1 MRLKGTAM
9 IKIMML
15 SVAISLAASPI
26 VAKEEAEVMHWWTS
40 GGESAAIKVLADAYE
55 AEGGS
60 WKDSAVAGGSNA
72 RSAAINRMIGGSP
85 TTAALFNTSQQYHE
99 MIAEGMLNNLDS
111 IAISNHWDEI
121 LPKPTL
127 DAIKVNG
134 HYYAAPVNIHMPT
147 WFWYSKKAFNDSGI
161 ATEPQTIDE
170 LFAALDK
177 LKASG
182 YIPLAL
188 GGQKWQENLLFMA
201 VLSNVGGKQL
211 YLDVLKKRDAKT
223 LNSPE
228 FHKVVET
235 FLRLKAYVDTGSPGR
250 NWNDT
255 TSLVINDKAGIQ
267 VMGDWAKGEFTQAKK
282 RPNRDYGCFA
292 GLGNDSLYIVG
303 GDVFVFPKTE
313 DKQQIRAQEKLV
325 ETMLKPLTQIRFNR
339 LKGSI
344 PVRTDIDVSSMGRCA
359 QLGSRILKDESRQV
373 PDGSMLMES
382 YRYGSVKDAITEV
395 WNSRDMSAQKAIK
408 ILSQALQG

>member
-9 IKIMML
+9 IKIIFFCTVIAL
-15 SVAISLAASPI
+15 VTSPLM
-26 VAKEEAEVMHWWTS
+26 AKEEAEVMHWWTS

-111 IAISNHWDEI
+111 IAIANQWDEI

-127 DAIKVNG
+127 DAIKVDG
-134 HYYAAPVNIHMPT
+134 HFYAAPINIHMPT
-147 WFWYSKKAFNDSGI
+147 WFWYSKKAFRKAGI
-161 ATEPQTIDE
+161 VKEPQSIDE
-170 LFAALDK
+170 LFVVLDK

-182 YIPLAL
+182 VIPLAL

-201 VLSNVGGKQL
+201 ILSNVGGKQL
-211 YLDVLKKRDAKT
+211 YLDVLNKRDANT
-223 LNSPE
+223 LNSPA
-228 FHKVVET
+228 FNKVVEM
-235 FLRLKAYVDTGSPGR
+235 FLKLKPYVDTGSPGR

-267 VMGDWAKGEFTQAKK
+267 VMGDWAKGEFTQARK

-292 GLGNDSLYIVG
+292 GLGSDSLYIVG
-303 GDVFVFPKTE
+303 GDVFVFPKTDNKE
-313 DKQQIRAQEKLV
+313 QILAQEKLV
-325 ETMLKPLTQIRFNR
+325 ETMLNPLTQIRFNR

-382 YRYGSVKDAITEV
+382 YRYGSLKDAITEV
-395 WNSRDMSAQKAIK
+395 WNSRDMSTQKAVK
-408 ILSQALQG
+408 ILAQALQG

>member
-1 MRLKGTAM
+1 M
-9 IKIMML
+9 IKIITL
-15 SVAISLAASPI
+15 SAAIALATSPLI
-26 VAKEEAEVMHWWTS
+26 AKEEAEVMHWWTS
-40 GGESAAIKVLADAYE
+40 GGESAAIKVLAEAYE

-99 MIAEGMLNNLDS
+99 MIEAGMLNNLDS
-111 IAISNHWDEI
+111 IALSNRWEEI
-121 LPKPTL
+121 LPKPTI

-134 HYYAAPVNIHMPT
+134 HYYAAPVNIHMPA
-147 WFWYSKKAFNDSGI
+147 WFWYSKKAFSDAGI
-161 ATEPQTIDE
+161 YKEPQTIEE
-170 LFAALDK
+170 LFVALDK
-177 LKASG
+177 LKSSG

-201 VLSNVGGKQL
+201 ILSNVGGKQL
-211 YLDVLKKRDAKT
+211 YLDALSKRDNKT
-223 LNSPE
+223 LNSPA
-228 FHKVVET
+228 FHKVVDM
-235 FLRLKAYVDTGSPGR
+235 FLKLKPYVDTGSPGR

-267 VMGDWAKGEFTQAKK
+267 IMGDWAKGEFAQAKK

-292 GLGNDSLYIVG
+292 GLGSDSLYIVG
-303 GDVFVFPKTE
+303 GDVFVFPKTD
-313 DKQQIRAQEKLV
+313 DKQQVLAQKTLV
-325 ETMLKPLTQIRFNR
+325 ESMLKPITQIRFNR

-359 QLGSRILKDESRQV
+359 QIGSRILKDPSRQV
-373 PDGSMLMES
+373 PDGSMIMES
-382 YRYGSVKDAITEV
+382 YRYGSVKDAVTEV
-395 WNSRDMSAQKAIK
+395 WNSRDITTKKAVK
-408 ILSQALQG
+408 ILTQALQG

>member
-1 MRLKGTAM
+1 M
-9 IKIMML
+9 IKIIFFCTVIAL
-15 SVAISLAASPI
+15 VTSPLM
-26 VAKEEAEVMHWWTS
+26 AKEEAEVMHWWTS

-111 IAISNHWDEI
+111 IAIANQWDEI

-127 DAIKVNG
+127 DAIKVDG
-134 HYYAAPVNIHMPT
+134 HFYAAPINIHMPT
-147 WFWYSKKAFNDSGI
+147 WFWYSKKAFRKAGI
-161 ATEPQTIDE
+161 VKEPQSIDE
-170 LFAALDK
+170 LFVVLDK

-182 YIPLAL
+182 VIPLAL

-201 VLSNVGGKQL
+201 ILSNVGGKQL
-211 YLDVLKKRDAKT
+211 YLDVLNKRDANT
-223 LNSPE
+223 LNSPA
-228 FHKVVET
+228 FNKVVEM
-235 FLRLKAYVDTGSPGR
+235 FLKLKPYVDTGSPGR

-267 VMGDWAKGEFTQAKK
+267 VMGDWAKGEFTQARK

-292 GLGNDSLYIVG
+292 GLGSDSLYIVG
-303 GDVFVFPKTE
+303 GDVFVFPKTDNKE
-313 DKQQIRAQEKLV
+313 QILAQEKLV
-325 ETMLKPLTQIRFNR
+325 ETMLNPLTQIRFNR

-382 YRYGSVKDAITEV
+382 YRYGSLKDAITEV
-395 WNSRDMSAQKAIK
+395 WNSRDMSTQKAVK
-408 ILSQALQG
+408 ILAQALQG

>member
-1 MRLKGTAM
+1 M
-9 IKIMML
+9 IKIIFFC
-15 SVAISLAASPI
+15 SVISLITSPLM
-26 VAKEEAEVMHWWTS
+26 AKEEAEVMHWWTS

-99 MIAEGMLNNLDS
+99 MIAEGMLNNLDD
-111 IAISNHWDEI
+111 IAISNRWDEI

-127 DAIKVNG
+127 DAIRVNG

-147 WFWYSKKAFNDSGI
+147 WFWYSKKVFRAAGI
-161 ATEPQTIDE
+161 SKEPQTIDE
-170 LFAALDK
+170 LFTTLDK
-177 LKASG
+177 LKSSG

-188 GGQKWQENLLFMA
+188 GGQKWQENLLFMSI
-201 VLSNVGGKQL
+201 LSNVGGKQL
-211 YLDVLKKRDAKT
+211 YLDVLNKRDAKT
-223 LNSPE
+223 LNSAA
-228 FHKVVET
+228 FYQVVDV
-235 FLRLKAYVDTGSPGR
+235 FLRLKPYVDTGSPGR

-282 RPNRDYGCFA
+282 RPNRDYGCFP
-292 GLGNDSLYIVG
+292 GLGDDSLYIVG
-303 GDVFVFPKTE
+303 GDVFVFPKT
-313 DKQQIRAQEKLV
+313 DDAQQVLAQQKLV
-325 ETMLKPLTQIRFNR
+325 ETMLKPITQIRFNR

-344 PVRTDIDVSSMGRCA
+344 PVRTDIDVSSMGKCA
-359 QLGSRILKDESRQV
+359 QIGSRILKDESRQV

-382 YRYGSVKDAITEV
+382 YRYGSVKDAVTEV
-395 WNSRDMSAQKAIK
+395 WNSKNMQTEKAVK
-408 ILSQALQG
+408 ILTQALQG